1 MLIRKEQKYEN
12 IAKGEFELKYKEI
25 KKYLYGNCIVRNEEY
40 EYKVSKGDNIYCR
53 QIGCE
58 TWNSIISIPDYEKE
72 QEWELVGKR
81 SNSPFKNSMIELRG
95 REL

>member
-1 MLIRKEQKYEN
+1 MDWLVNNSKILKLLRKRGFK
-12 IAKGEFELKYKEI
+12 LKYKEI
-25 KKYLYGNCIVRNEEY
+25 KKYLYGDCIVRNEEY

-72 QEWELVGKR
+72 QEWELVEKKEVIHH
-81 SNSPFKNSMIELRG
+81 SKTV
-95 REL
+95 

>member
-1 MLIRKEQKYEN
+1 M
-12 IAKGEFELKYKEI
+12 KGEFELKYKEI
-25 KKYLYGNCIVRNEEY
+25 KKYLYGGYIVRNEEY

-72 QEWELVGKR
+72 QEWELVGKKKWFTIQKQYEIIA
-81 SNSPFKNSMIELRG
+81 NDRG
-95 REL
+95 R

>member
-1 MLIRKEQKYEN
+1 MDTLSIQKQYE
-12 IAKGEFELKYKEI
+12 IIVKGEFKLKYKEI
-25 KKYLYGNCIVRNEEY
+25 KKYLYGDCIVRNEEY

-72 QEWELVGKR
+72 QDWELVGK
-81 SNSPFKNSMIELRG
+81 KK
-95 REL
+95 

>member
-1 MLIRKEQKYEN
+1 MRRQPLQQLYIINKSKILIEQFDY
-12 IAKGEFELKYKEI
+12 IAKGEFKLKYKEI
-25 KKYLYGNCIVRNEEY
+25 KKYLYGDCIVRNEEY

-72 QEWELVGKR
+72 QEWELVGK
-81 SNSPFKNSMIELRG
+81 K
-95 REL
+95 